1 MLKRPSPDEGEED
14 ILRMQEE
21 YLREKNK
28 NASLRPAAQVTN
40 LRSQASV
47 EKLKPATSKPAKT
60 SARKPSKY
68 AQSKGLKNEKTVR
81 FESGTG
87 SVMGDILEKNVQ
99 EEAMETE
106 IDDDQVY
113 YPKIIPSVMSNIV
126 ERNTN
131 VNEDLKYM
139 SMPDKGFPM
148 AVKCDVTVASGS
160 KSIHA
165 LYVEQNRLDKPA
177 KIEVDQSRN
186 NNMTIDSE
194 EHLTNLPNKSYIV
207 TSHDANAIH
216 NENVNILNKMS
227 QTEILEEQQKLLT
240 DLNPNLIQFLKS
252 KRKNDNSNPID
263 SKNPKNQKL
272 TNTNDKKVS
281 HTDELYENDILSH
294 PNVNQWLHFDSLEKD
309 KLEWMKGIEESNTVT
324 PDKPY
329 EARFDFKG
337 YLLPYTIPYTEE
349 TKSLFHHGDE
359 PHRPGYTLTELF
371 ELTRST
377 ISQQRVFALTT
388 IAGILDYYSAGTYK
402 GVIDIPLSKILFVI
416 RFALDDKTEAIIE
429 PSLKALRNLIYNR
442 IDEASLDALLGFEAG
457 TQQPCLE
464 NDKSEIEEL
473 ESQESELKDFHLAE
487 VDIIAALLRTD
498 ILTRIQYIL
507 QNTEPNVNCITYSL
521 QILTR
526 LARDSP
532 ETAMKIVEKEYL
544 MYSVKEVISNS
555 NMHQQT
561 QIPAMRLIRILSL
574 QTKEIGE
581 LLLVKYSILDPVT
594 RHLSTIPN
602 TTNALRVQIEA
613 FCVISN
619 LLQYR
624 LAIEEATSMFPIIL
638 STLYTHVQNTD
649 VFVNTSVLNA
659 THAAVVLQFANQI
672 LRNTPVLDSNKEQL
686 YVLLREGARK
696 WLSQVSM
703 CESYTCGHLR
713 LVCSILDCC
722 RTIIL
727 VDQIELGF
735 LNDSLT
741 KLSNSS
747 GFSNVISH
755 LEASSNMLSGIDI
768 QHLHFTK
775 NLMSLGSSV
784 VEAKLKTLPILST
797 VSPVPFLASLFKVL
811 ELLNDANILQTFV
824 AKLEPYIEKLAA
836 KLPSLSDN
844 WFTRTETDLVTSIIK
859 VAVRIDIPESKKDL
873 LYSVVNKLCYI
884 LRVDKREELA
894 FMFSNIVFNKQW
906 FTAERLMNVV
916 SLSDADGFSEALT
929 SIENIRLC
937 YSTVIKLN
945 YRDTGANIVLRKWQ
959 EPILPRDWIY
969 LPILNVYSRSQEP
982 AAPRTIGEKV
992 IDTTEQ
998 TAAKEF
1004 IIRGSLEWILFNEYC
1019 FPDLLKDINVTDRFC
1034 RLMCVFLCDNSLFL
1048 DPKIKVLLQKC
1059 TQVLFRKSNE
1069 FNFNQQLTGLNHFQ
1083 GFYTQFLEQFQSVS
1097 YGDYTFAACVL
1108 VPLAQR
1114 HDVKWRKLIW
1124 SEYAGCL
1131 RALDCP
1137 EDRLCY
1143 HLNDYLYPDET
1154 DASLIKSYHRAL
1166 TSNLVRPDTIAYAI
1180 AQHHVE
1186 TWNRQKEQA
1195 SL

>member
-1 MLKRPSPDEGEED
+1 MLKRPSPHEGEED

-28 NASLRPAAQVTN
+28 DANLRPAAQVTN
-40 LRSQASV
+40 LRSQASA
-47 EKLKPATSKPAKT
+47 ENLKPPASKFPKT
-60 SARKPSKY
+60 STRKPSKY
-68 AQSKGLKNEKTVR
+68 AQCKGLKNEKTVR
-81 FESGTG
+81 FESSTG
-87 SVMGDILEKNVQ
+87 FVMGDILEKNVQ
-99 EEAMETE
+99 EETTETE
-106 IDDDQVY
+106 IDDDKVY

-131 VNEDLKYM
+131 VNLDIGFT
-139 SMPDKGFPM
+139 SMPEKGFPV
-148 AVKCDVTVASGS
+148 AVKCDVTIASGS

-165 LYVEQNRLDKPA
+165 LYVEQNRLEKSVEM
-177 KIEVDQSRN
+177 EVDQSSS

-194 EHLTNLPNKSYIV
+194 QQLTNLPNKSYIV
-207 TSHDANAIH
+207 KSHDADVIH
-216 NENVNILNKMS
+216 SENVNLLSKMS
-227 QTEILEEQQKLLT
+227 QNEILEEQQKLLT
-240 DLNPNLIQFLKS
+240 DLDPNLIKFLKS
-252 KRKNDNSNPID
+252 KRKNDITNPMD
-263 SKNPKNQKL
+263 NKNPKNQKL
-272 TNTNDKKVS
+272 TNTDERKVS
-281 HTDELYENDILSH
+281 DSNELYENDILSH

-309 KLEWMKGIEESNTVT
+309 KLEWMKGIEESNTIT

-388 IAGILDYYSAGTYK
+388 IAGILEYYTAGTYE
-402 GVIDIPLSKILFVI
+402 GVIEIPLSKILFVI
-416 RFALDDKTEAIIE
+416 RFALDDKAEAILE
-429 PSLKALRNLIYNR
+429 ASLKALRNLVYNK

-473 ESQESELKDFHLAE
+473 ESKESELKDYHLAE

-507 QNTEPNVNCITYSL
+507 QNINANVNCIQYSL

-532 ETAMKIVEKEYL
+532 ETSMKIVEKEYL
-544 MYSVKEVISNS
+544 MNSIKEVVSKYNIQP
-555 NMHQQT
+555 M

-581 LLLVKYSILDPVT
+581 ILLKKYSFLDPVMQ
-594 RHLSTIPN
+594 HISTVAN
-602 TTNALRVQIEA
+602 TTNALRIQIEA
-613 FCVISN
+613 FCVMSN
-619 LLQYR
+619 LLQYK
-624 LAIEEATSMFPIIL
+624 LAIEEAISMFPIIL
-638 STLYTHVQNTD
+638 STLYTHIQNTD

-659 THAAVVLQFANQI
+659 THAAVVLQFASKI
-672 LRNTPVLDSNKEQL
+672 LRNTVVLDSNKEQL
-686 YVLLREGARK
+686 YILLREGARK
-696 WLSQVSM
+696 WLAQVSM

-722 RTIIL
+722 KTIIL

-735 LNDSLT
+735 LKDSLT
-741 KLSNSS
+741 KLTNSS
-747 GFSNVISH
+747 GFLKIISH
-755 LEASSNMLSGIDI
+755 LEACSNLLSGIEI
-768 QHLHFTK
+768 KNLHFTK
-775 NLMSLGSSV
+775 NLMTLGSSV
-784 VEAKLKTLPILST
+784 VEAQLKTLPILNT

-811 ELLNDANILQTFV
+811 ELFNDANILLSFV
-824 AKLEPYIEKLAA
+824 EKLEPYIEKLAA

-859 VAVRIDIPESKKDL
+859 VAVKIDIPESKKDL
-873 LYSVVNKLCYI
+873 LYSVANKLCYI
-884 LRVDKREELA
+884 LRADKREELE
-894 FMFSNIVFNKQW
+894 FMFNNIVFNKQW
-906 FTAERLMNVV
+906 FTAERLMNLV
-916 SLSDADGFSEALT
+916 SLSDADGFSKALT
-929 SIENIRLC
+929 SIEEIKLC
-937 YSTVIKLN
+937 YSTVVNLN

-959 EPILPRDWIY
+959 EPILPRDWMY
-969 LPILNVYSRSQEP
+969 LPILNLYSRSQEP
-982 AAPRTIGEKV
+982 AAPRIIGAHV
-992 IDTTEQ
+992 IETKEQ
-998 TAAKEF
+998 TAVKEF
-1004 IIRGSLEWILFNEYC
+1004 IIRSSLEWILFNEYC

-1048 DPKIKVLLQKC
+1048 DPKIKILLQKC
-1059 TQVLFRKSNE
+1059 TKILFRKSNE
-1069 FNFNQQLTGLNHFQ
+1069 FNFDHQLTGLSNFQ

-1143 HLNDYLYPDET
+1143 QLNDYLYPDET

-1180 AQHHVE
+1180 AHHHVE
-1186 TWNRQKEQA
+1186 RNRQKTA
-1195 SL
+1195 